1 MMSPAANAAIAT
13 ELGSGVTILGA
24 LDELDAATKGL
35 YDYSMVAN
43 AGGVLSTQV
52 VVPPAN
58 DEGDIVGM
66 AKWVKAWADFKLG

>member
-1 MMSPAANAAIAT
+1 
-13 ELGSGVTILGA
+13 
-24 LDELDAATKGL
+24 
-35 YDYSMVAN
+35 MVAN